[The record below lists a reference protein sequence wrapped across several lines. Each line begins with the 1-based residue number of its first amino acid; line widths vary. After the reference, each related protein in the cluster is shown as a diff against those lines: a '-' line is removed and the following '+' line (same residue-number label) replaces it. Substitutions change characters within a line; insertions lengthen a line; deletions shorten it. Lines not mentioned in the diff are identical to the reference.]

1 MLAKH
6 SIFTKMNELGAAK
19 VPFFFMID
27 FLKENGEVI
36 PLNELPDEI
45 KFEIDS
51 PKKESFQKDFKF
63 NKFPISF
70 DEYLPKFNYVHENLL
85 FGNSYLTNLTLPT
98 KIETDLSLNEIF
110 QSSEAK
116 YKLKYKDEFVC
127 FSPER
132 FVKIEDQKIQINKF

>member
-51 PKKESFQKDFKF
+51 RKKEIF
-63 NKFPISF
+63 
-70 DEYLPKFNYVHENLL
+70 LPSHLV
-85 FGNSYLTNLTLPT
+85 TL
-98 KIETDLSLNEIF
+98 D
-110 QSSEAK
+110 EAK
-116 YKLKYKDEFVC
+116 TTAG
-127 FSPER
+127 
-132 FVKIEDQKIQINKF
+132 QWQ

>member
-51 PKKESFQKDFKF
+51 PKKESFQND
-63 NKFPISF
+63 
-70 DEYLPKFNYVHENLL
+70 
-85 FGNSYLTNLTLPT
+85 
-98 KIETDLSLNEIF
+98 
-110 QSSEAK
+110 
-116 YKLKYKDEFVC
+116 
-127 FSPER
+127 
-132 FVKIEDQKIQINKF
+132 